1 MNSTGPETVRP
12 GGWKRDT
19 AIFLASQVFSLF
31 GSSLVQYAI
40 VWFIT
45 LETKSG
51 SMMTLSILFA
61 FLPSFFLSPFAGVWA
76 DRYDRKKLIMLA
88 DAAIA
93 LATLALALLFI
104 SGRREI
110 WLLLVAM
117 SVRAVGQA
125 IQAPA
130 VGAILPQFVPADKL
144 MRVSGLNGSLQSA
157 IMIVSPLA
165 SGALYSLVPIQTI
178 FFIDVATAAAAIG
191 IMLFFLKVPP
201 HARALAREKLSY
213 FSDLAAGFRYVR
225 DHRYLLRFFFY
236 LGMLHILI
244 TPAAFLTPLQT
255 ARSFGPEVWRLTAI
269 EIAFSA
275 GMLGGGAILAA
286 WGGFHNRMR
295 TIVAAN
301 LVMATCT
308 MALGI
313 IPWFWL
319 YLAAMTLFGI
329 ALPFFNTPSGVL
341 LQETVESGYLGRV
354 FSILSMVATSLMPLS
369 MLLFGPLADLVR
381 IEWLLLG
388 TGALMVPLALL
399 TLGEKKLMEAGSRA
413 PEKARA

>member
-76 DRYDRKKLIMLA
+76 DRYDRKNLIMLA

-157 IMIVSPLA
+157 IMIASPLA

-191 IMLFFLKVPP
+191 ILLFFLKVPP
-201 HARALAREKLSY
+201 HPRALAREKSSY

-225 DHRYLLRFFFY
+225 DHRYLLRFFVY

-286 WGGFHNRMR
+286 WGAFRNRMR

-301 LVMATCT
+301 LVMAACT
-308 MALGI
+308 LALGLT
-313 IPWFWL
+313 PWFWL
-319 YLAAMTLFGI
+319 YLAVMTLFGI

-341 LQETVESGYLGRV
+341 LQETVESDYLGRV

-413 PEKARA
+413 PEEARA